1 MSRRDVFRTG
11 TSYIDFYQWEV
22 DDISTYILEVC
33 LYKVCL
39 NQFMVSLIKVPRP
52 ELSSHM

>member
-22 DDISTYILEVC
+22 DDLTTYILEVC

-39 NQFMVSLIKVPRP
+39 TYPNQFMVSLIKVQD
-52 ELSSHM
+52 LN